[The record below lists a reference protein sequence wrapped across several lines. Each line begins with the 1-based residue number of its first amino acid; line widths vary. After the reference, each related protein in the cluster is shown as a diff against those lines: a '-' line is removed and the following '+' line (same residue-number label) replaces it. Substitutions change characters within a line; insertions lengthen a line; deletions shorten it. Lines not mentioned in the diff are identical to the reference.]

1 MSAVTNKR
9 RVARDLARAGT
20 VVSAAL
26 FAVSLAQATWLNVS
40 VSAAA
45 INAGAAQVLAV
56 PGSPT
61 AGQPLARGGSATV
74 FALTPPAGASCT
86 GDSTTGG
93 YRVQTYMVPAS
104 IDPATLTFGPQGP
117 LPAGTGASLRQPLF
131 SAGTPVIN
139 KTTAVASTAGGPG
152 LLTGLPTISFG
163 LFGASGPQIVPPGL
177 YNLGYA
183 CTLGVAS
190 ATQLDK
196 YWNVQLT
203 FSADP
208 TDVPAGITW
217 VVGVV
222 APPTTTTIAPTTTTT
237 VAPTTTTTTTTIAP
251 TTTTAAPAV
260 TTTTTTAPVV
270 TTTTTTAPVVTTT
283 STTVKPVVTTTTV
296 AASSGVTT
304 TSVLSGSSGNTGGSL
319 PSTGTSPM
327 LMVLWALMA
336 LVCGRMA
343 ILFGR
348 PIRVLTH
355 ESR

>member
-1 MSAVTNKR
+1 MSTVTNKR

-26 FAVSLAQATWLNVS
+26 LAVSLAQAAWPNAS

-45 INAGAAQVLAV
+45 INAGAAQVLVV
-56 PGSPT
+56 PGAPT
-61 AGQPLARGGSATV
+61 AGQPLASGGSATV

-93 YRVQTYMVPAS
+93 YRVQSYIVPAS
-104 IDPATLTFGPQGP
+104 VDPATLTFGPQGP

-131 SAGTPVIN
+131 SASTPVIN

-163 LFGASGPQIVPPGL
+163 VFGASGPQIIPPGL
-177 YNLGYA
+177 YNIGYA

-196 YWNVQLT
+196 YWNAQLT

-208 TDVPAGITW
+208 TDLPSGITW

-222 APPTTTTIAPTTTTT
+222 TPPTTTTIAPTTTTIAPTTTTIAPTTTTT
-237 VAPTTTTTTTTIAP
+237 VAPTTTTT
-251 TTTTAAPAV
+251 
-260 TTTTTTAPVV
+260 
-270 TTTTTTAPVVTTT
+270 
-283 STTVKPVVTTTTV
+283 STLKPVVTTTTV
-296 AASSGVTT
+296 AGSAGVTT
-304 TSVLSGSSGNTGGSL
+304 TSTLVGSSGITGGSL

-327 LMVLWALMA
+327 LMVLWALMV

-348 PIRVLTH
+348 PIRVLAH

>member
-26 FAVSLAQATWLNVS
+26 FAVSLAQATLLNVS

-117 LPAGTGASLRQPLF
+117 LPTGTGASLRQPLF

-208 TDVPAGITW
+208 TDVPSGITW

-222 APPTTTTIAPTTTTT
+222 SP
-237 VAPTTTTTTTTIAP
+237 TTTTTIAP
-251 TTTTAAPAV
+251 TTTTAAPA
-260 TTTTTTAPVV
+260 V

>member
-1 MSAVTNKR
+1 MSTVTNKR

-26 FAVSLAQATWLNVS
+26 LAVSLAQAAWPNAS

-45 INAGAAQVLAV
+45 INAGAAQVLVV
-56 PGSPT
+56 PGAPT
-61 AGQPLARGGSATV
+61 AGQPLASGGSATV

-93 YRVQTYMVPAS
+93 YRVQSYIVPAS
-104 IDPATLTFGPQGP
+104 VDPATLTFGPQGP

-131 SAGTPVIN
+131 SASTPVIN

-163 LFGASGPQIVPPGL
+163 VFGASGPQIIPPGL
-177 YNLGYA
+177 YNIGYA

-196 YWNVQLT
+196 YWNAQLT

-208 TDVPAGITW
+208 TDLPSGITW

-222 APPTTTTIAPTTTTT
+222 TPPTTTTIAPTTTTIAPTTTTIAPTTTTTIAPTTTTT
-237 VAPTTTTTTTTIAP
+237 VAPTTTTT
-251 TTTTAAPAV
+251 
-260 TTTTTTAPVV
+260 
-270 TTTTTTAPVVTTT
+270 
-283 STTVKPVVTTTTV
+283 STLKPVVTTTTV
-296 AASSGVTT
+296 AGSAGVTT
-304 TSVLSGSSGNTGGSL
+304 TSTLVGSSGITGGSL

-327 LMVLWALMA
+327 LMVLWALMV

-348 PIRVLTH
+348 PIRVLAH

>member
-45 INAGAAQVLAV
+45 INAGAAQVLVA
-56 PGSPT
+56 PGAPT
-61 AGQPLARGGSATV
+61 AGQPLTQGGSATV
-74 FALTPPAGASCT
+74 FALTPPSGASCT

-93 YRVQTYMVPAS
+93 YRVQTYMVPAA

-139 KTTAVASTAGGPG
+139 KTTAVASTPGGGG

-177 YNLGYA
+177 YNIGYA

-196 YWNVQLT
+196 YWNAQLT

-222 APPTTTTIAPTTTTT
+222 TPPTTTTTIAPTTTTT
-237 VAPTTTTTTTTIAP
+237 IAP
-251 TTTTAAPAV
+251 T

-270 TTTTTTAPVVTTT
+270 TTTTAPAATTTT

-304 TSVLSGSSGNTGGSL
+304 TSVLSGSSGITGGSL

-327 LMVLWALMA
+327 MMVLWALMA

>member
-26 FAVSLAQATWLNVS
+26 FAVSLAQATWPNAS

-45 INAGAAQVLAV
+45 INAGAAQVLVA
-56 PGSPT
+56 PGAPT

-237 VAPTTTTTTTTIAP
+237 VAPTTTTTIAP